1 MENYRLGGYRMLPPV
16 VKNLIIINVLMYLAT
31 IFFQYKMGIDLSEKL
46 GMFFFESPD
55 FRPYQIITHMFMHGS
70 MSHLFFNMFALWMFG
85 MSVEN
90 LWGGKRFFI
99 FYFVSGLGAAA
110 FYSLI
115 QWIQFSNMAHSL
127 PPDQIQYVVE
137 NGKDI
142 LMSGRNFADP
152 VIGKMNL
159 LLNVPIVGAS
169 GAIFGIL
176 LAFGMLF
183 PNVMVYIYFFIP
195 MKAKWFVMIYGGLEL
210 FLGVMNEPGDNV
222 AHFAHLG
229 GMIFG
234 FLLILLWKKKDINQ
248 FRI

>member
-1 MENYRLGGYRMLPPV
+1 MSNLRVGGYRMLPPV
-16 VKNLIIINVLMYLAT
+16 VKNLIIINVLMYFIT
-31 IFFQYKMGIDLSEKL
+31 VFFQYKLGIDLSEKL
-46 GMFFFESPD
+46 GMFFFKSPD

-70 MSHLFFNMFALWMFG
+70 LSHLFFNMFALWMFG

-110 FYSLI
+110 FYSFI
-115 QWIQFSNMAHSL
+115 QWIQYTNVVGSL
-127 PPDQIQYVVE
+127 PPEQIHYIVE

-142 LMSGRNFADP
+142 LMSGRNFSDP
-152 VIGKMNL
+152 ALSKINL

-169 GAIFGIL
+169 GAIFGVL

-195 MKAKWFVMIYGGLEL
+195 MKAKWFVILYGGLEL
-210 FLGVMNEPGDNV
+210 IFGVMNEPGDNV

-234 FLLILLWKKKDINQ
+234 FLLILLWKKRDINQ
-248 FRI
+248 FMN

>member
-1 MENYRLGGYRMLPPV
+1 MENYRVGGYRMLPPV

-31 IFFQYKMGIDLSEKL
+31 VFFQYKMGIDLSEKL
-46 GMFFFESPD
+46 GMFFFESPS
-55 FRPYQIITHMFMHGS
+55 FHPYQIITHMFMHGS
-70 MSHLFFNMFALWMFG
+70 LSHLFFNMFALWMFG

-110 FYSLI
+110 FYSFI
-115 QWIQFSNMAHSL
+115 QWIQYSSL
-127 PPDQIQYVVE
+127 SHGLSPDQVQYVLE
-137 NGKDI
+137 NGRGI

-152 VIGKMNL
+152 AVAKMNL
-159 LLNVPIVGAS
+159 LLNIPIVGAS
-169 GAIFGIL
+169 GAIFGVL

-195 MKAKWFVMIYGGLEL
+195 MKAKWFVLLYGGMEL
-210 FLGVMNEPGDNV
+210 IFGVMNEPGDNV

-229 GMIFG
+229 GMLFG
-234 FLLILLWKKKDINQ
+234 FLLILLWKKKDANQ